1 MQEELC
7 LASESGWSN
16 WKSSYLSGCI
26 KIVSPNLFPLSPTR
40 GMAGGKKS
48 NMSSKTTVEYPN
60 IPSILALVGG
70 ALIVLFD
77 IFLLTISVVI
87 LPHLNYTNFNTPRG
101 YTGSP
106 GSLAAGFVGAIA
118 VFGLICGIVVT
129 MSAVLLRLKPDQR
142 QTWGILVLVFSIL
155 GFFGFGGFIVGSVLG
170 IVGGIMTLR
179 WKPLPT
185 APTTPSQ

>member
-1 MQEELC
+1 
-7 LASESGWSN
+7 
-16 WKSSYLSGCI
+16 
-26 KIVSPNLFPLSPTR
+26 
-40 GMAGGKKS
+40 
-48 NMSSKTTVEYPN
+48 MSSKTAVEYPN

-77 IFLLTISVVI
+77 MFLLTVSVVI
-87 LPHLNYTNFNTPRG
+87 LPHLNYTNFNPRG

-118 VFGLICGIVVT
+118 VFGLICGIIVT
-129 MSAVLLRLKPDQR
+129 MSAVLLRLKPNQR
-142 QTWGILVLVFSIL
+142 QTWGVLVLVFSVL

-185 APTTPSQ
+185 APTTPLQ